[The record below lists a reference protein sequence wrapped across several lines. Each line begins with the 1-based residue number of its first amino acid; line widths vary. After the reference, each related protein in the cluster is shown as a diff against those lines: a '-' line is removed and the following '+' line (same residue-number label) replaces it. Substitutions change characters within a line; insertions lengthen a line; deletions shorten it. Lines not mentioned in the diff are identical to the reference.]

1 MIDTAQAV
9 MEETPQSKQQS
20 KKQAQSVELP
30 QVSQTD
36 VAGPAGSIDILL
48 DMNVP
53 VTVTI
58 GHTEIPV
65 RRLLQLGPKSV
76 LPLGKS
82 VDEPVDL
89 YINQTKFATAD
100 VVVVDGCFGVKIKT
114 ILGINK
120 ED

>member
-1 MIDTAQAV
+1 MTNTAQAV
-9 MEETPQSKQQS
+9 TEEPTETTQEA
-20 KKQAQSVELP
+20 KKQVQAVELP
-30 QVSQTD
+30 QVVQAD
-36 VAGPAGSIDILL
+36 VSGPAGSMDILL

-58 GHTEIPV
+58 GQTEIPV
-65 RRLLQLGPKSV
+65 RKLLQLGPKSV

-120 ED
+120 EE

>member
-1 MIDTAQAV
+1 MTKATQEIK
-9 MEETPQSKQQS
+9 EETIEKSQDS
-20 KKQAQSVELP
+20 KKQVQSVELP
-30 QVSQTD
+30 QVAATD
-36 VAGPAGSIDILL
+36 FSGSGGSIDILL

-58 GHTEIPV
+58 GQTEIPV
-65 RRLLQLGPKSV
+65 RKLLQLGPKSV

-89 YINQTKFATAD
+89 YLNQTRFATAD
-100 VVVVDGCFGVKIKT
+100 VVVVDGCFAVKIKT
-114 ILGINK
+114 IIGINK